1 MLAGQN
7 VHFFFNNTHQSYN
20 PIMYPVLFPHG
31 TNGYHDNLRSIVEED
46 GKFNKI
52 SLAMY
57 VRYILMERSTY
68 YNYILRAQKLFQQY
82 LVDMWATA
90 EAQK

>member
-1 MLAGQN
+1 MAILLPHQVSADSSWQIVCEARATLLDDGRPKCS
-7 VHFFFNNTHQSYN
+7 FFNDTHQSYG

-57 VRYILMERSTY
+57 VRY
-68 YNYILRAQKLFQQY
+68 
-82 LVDMWATA
+82 
-90 EAQK
+90 